1 MPDLI
6 PSNNVSPQQGSTLGS
21 DFSFFGKATD
31 INNVQSVPDILNLFF
46 MAALSI
52 GAILAVLRIV
62 YAGYLYTTSD
72 IWGNKSKAKEVV
84 QQAII
89 GLVMLLS
96 VWVVLNTI
104 NPDLLNLNVLR
115 SINSD
120 ATIQAT
126 PQAANPPSGI

>member
-6 PSNNVSPQQGSTLGS
+6 PINSISSPQNSTLSS

-115 SINSD
+115 SIKSD

>member
-6 PSNNVSPQQGSTLGS
+6 PINSISSPQNSTLSS

-115 SINSD
+115 SIKSD

-126 PQAANPPSGI
+126 P